1 MAKEV
6 FNRVEKKY
14 ILNSAKK
21 NNIIAALQEYMD
33 ADKYNVEGKPYTIS
47 NIYYDTDD
55 NQLIQESVSRPVYK
69 EKLRL
74 RGYGVPNPGDLV
86 FLEIKK
92 KYKGVV
98 NKRRTRLELEE
109 AKRFLRTREIPE
121 AKPHMNLQVLREI
134 EYFMSRYDIKP
145 QLYLAYDRLAF
156 FDKNDSEFR
165 VSFDTNIRTRR
176 CDLAL
181 DAGDFGEKM
190 FDNDT
195 WLMEVKINKNIPL
208 WFARLLSEN
217 EVYHNSFSKYGTEY
231 ARLVGKG
238 RIENA
243 EELRSI
249 IL

>member
-109 AKRFLRTREIPE
+109 AKRFLQTREIPE

>member
-14 ILNSAKK
+14 ILNEAKK
-21 NNIIAALQEYMD
+21 NNIIAALKEYMD
-33 ADKYNVEGKPYTIS
+33 ADKYNAGGKPYTIS

-55 NQLIQESVSRPVYK
+55 NHLIQRSVSKPLYK

-74 RGYGVPNPGDLV
+74 RGYGVPKPGELV

-109 AKRFLRTREIPE
+109 AKRFIETREIPE
-121 AKPHMNLQVLREI
+121 EKSYMNIQVLREI
-134 EYFMSRYDIKP
+134 EYFMSIYDLQPK
-145 QLYLAYDRLAF
+145 LYLAYDRLAF
-156 FDKNDSEFR
+156 FDKNDVDFR

-176 CDLAL
+176 YDLTL
-181 DAGDFGEKM
+181 DAGDYGQKM
-190 FDNDT
+190 FDGNT
-195 WLMEVKINKNIPL
+195 WLMEVKINKNLPL

-217 EVYHNSFSKYGTEY
+217 AVYHNSFSKYGTEY
-231 ARLVGKG
+231 ARLVSQG
-238 RIENA
+238 RIENS